1 MSHLD
6 ALVSQAM
13 ALPTEERIELAQR
26 LWDSVEAK
34 LDDELFEEI
43 QRREAELDSGNVRT
57 YSHEEVMRSVDDVL
71 RRR

>member
-6 ALVSQAM
+6 ALISQAM

>member
-6 ALVSQAM
+6 ALISQAM

-57 YSHEEVMRSVDDVL
+57 YSHEEVMRSVDDV
-71 RRR
+71 RRRR

>member
-1 MSHLD
+1 
-6 ALVSQAM
+6 M